1 MIVESTHTGQEDLD
15 VQQPSMTYFFYLSR
29 TTSSGDE
36 TTQGSLRMLGV
47 RDVQKLLGILPSGS
61 MLASHTNLLRSRQK
75 DTRER
80 ENDIFRGLKAFKR
93 GKKANARVSN
103 RSKQTKPCL
112 CSLLGSLS
120 SQLNLGAQQ
129 PERER
134 ERGRGRE
141 RNYVYRK
148 SESVSCLGTVTLR
161 QRLTSLLPRIIARSL
176 SEPR

>member
-1 MIVESTHTGQEDLD
+1 
-15 VQQPSMTYFFYLSR
+15 
-29 TTSSGDE
+29 
-36 TTQGSLRMLGV
+36 MLGV

-134 ERGRGRE
+134 ERERE
-141 RNYVYRK
+141 REKLCIQEIGERLLLGDCD
-148 SESVSCLGTVTLR
+148 SETALDLLITPHHRPLALRTPITATL
-161 QRLTSLLPRIIARSL
+161 SSH
-176 SEPR
+176 EF